1 MKTKY
6 LISAILL
13 IITATT
19 TQASEEPYWIT
30 ETSSV
35 DDIIA
40 ALRLPSS
47 GKIYRDIVDIVD
59 KHPKV
64 AMQINFAYDSSKLNK
79 PAKKLLKK
87 LGRIFI
93 GELSTADFILAG
105 HTDSTGRSSYNL
117 YLSQRRATSV
127 QNYLITK
134 YYIPESRLLLKAY
147 GEHKP
152 IASNLTVEGQAKN
165 RRVEFIRVK

>member
-1 MKTKY
+1 MKTIY

-13 IITATT
+13 IITAT

-40 ALRLPSS
+40 ALRLPPS

-79 PAKKLLKK
+79 PAKKLLNK

-93 GELSTADFILAG
+93 GYLSTADFILAG
-105 HTDSTGRSSYNL
+105 HTDSTGRASYNL
-117 YLSQRRATSV
+117 YLSQRRTTSV

-152 IASNLTVEGQAKN
+152 IASNLTVEGRAKN

>member
-1 MKTKY
+1 MKTKN

-13 IITATT
+13 IITAT

-40 ALRLPSS
+40 ALRLPPS

-64 AMQINFAYDSSKLNK
+64 AMQINY
-79 PAKKLLKK
+79 
-87 LGRIFI
+87 
-93 GELSTADFILAG
+93 
-105 HTDSTGRSSYNL
+105 
-117 YLSQRRATSV
+117 
-127 QNYLITK
+127 
-134 YYIPESRLLLKAY
+134 
-147 GEHKP
+147 
-152 IASNLTVEGQAKN
+152 
-165 RRVEFIRVK
+165 